1 MSLARI
7 KVVGVGGA
15 GCNTVDRLMRA
26 KIKQVELVSINT
38 DAQDLKRK
46 EAHVKV
52 RIGEKITKGL
62 GAGMRPEIG
71 RLSAK
76 ENIKEIEHVIK
87 DA

>member
-26 KIKQVELVSINT
+26 KIKHVELISINT

-46 EAHVKV
+46 ESHLKV
-52 RIGEKITKGL
+52 RIGEKITKGF
-62 GAGMRPEIG
+62 GAGIPP
-71 RLSAK
+71 
-76 ENIKEIEHVIK
+76 
-87 DA
+87 